1 MNVLACLP
9 GNHQVFQQRIDGSVE
24 FYRNWTEYKRGFG
37 SVSGEF
43 WLGNDNIHSL
53 TSAGGN
59 VLRIDMESF
68 NGETRHVE
76 YDGFSIEDESTNYVL
91 RLSTYLASS
100 NVGKLNQTYCA
111 HRGPHIHASHARVNT
126 QRHTRRIQLLAYISF
141 RSSTTRTGS
150 AETSNESFGC
160 FSNAVTSEG

>member
-1 MNVLACLP
+1 MRGASPLNVHACLS
-9 GNHQVFQQRIDGSVE
+9 GNHQVFQQRMDGSVE

-37 SVSGEF
+37 SASGEF

-68 NGETRHVE
+68 NGETKHAE
-76 YDGFSIEDESTNYVL
+76 YDGFSMEDESTNYVL

-111 HRGPHIHASHARVNT
+111 HRWPACCARACKQAFNHVRIPPAHTHASHART
-126 QRHTRRIQLLAYISF
+126 HTKTHTRRIQL
-141 RSSTTRTGS
+141 
-150 AETSNESFGC
+150 
-160 FSNAVTSEG
+160 